1 MAITKER
8 LEELIEQGAIIYKIT
23 HNNRIDCR
31 RLKKQMKIGND
42 GLYLKY
48 KDPTLY
54 HNAIW
59 FYSNF
64 NNLFEFKEDAEW
76 NKEFAS
82 IKRIEELYLPTWEEL
97 NQNSFYSLSFNNPE
111 LCLHRVDFDRRRET
125 ITIEKQSE
133 EYLEYFTEIQRLEF
147 TKENYYQTCKLA
159 KSLFLGERN
168 D

>member
-8 LEELIEQGAIIYKIT
+8 LEELIEQGAIIYRLT
-23 HNNRIDCR
+23 LNNRIDCR
-31 RLKKQMKIGND
+31 RLRSKMKIVDNC
-42 GLYLKY
+42 LYLNY
-48 KDPTLY
+48 KDP
-54 HNAIW
+54 HI
-59 FYSNF
+59 YSNSKWWYSVLDR
-64 NNLFEFKEDAEW
+64 LFEYKEDAEW

-82 IKRIEELYLPTWEEL
+82 IKRIEEFYLPTWEEL

-111 LCLHRVDFDRRRET
+111 LCLYRVDFDRSRET

-133 EYLEYFTEIQRLEF
+133 EYLEYFTEIQSLEF